1 MLTAY
6 IITATDHHFTLP
18 IVELP
23 QVRAKAANDAEIPGA
38 VLAAAAEHTGMAHDQ
53 FTVVSD
59 Y

>member
-6 IITATDHHFTLP
+6 VITATDHHFTVG

-23 QVRAKAANDAEIPGA
+23 EVMTTAANVAEIRGA
-38 VLAAAAEHTGMAHDQ
+38 VLAAAAEHTGMARDQ